1 MVFFTRSLS
10 RLATRPSPC
19 ARSIF
24 TASAVART
32 TPTWTTRSTAFR
44 SQKLNNTFGNVR
56 MLTGNHREKVKV
68 LLVLYDGKK
77 HAEEVCLIYFTPLL
91 DFGVVVQLLQLSI
104 LSLDQ
109 LTNMNTIRSQS
120 FSAQP
125 RTSSVS
131 ANGSRI
137 KDMSSS
143 PPPTR
148 RERTPSSTST
158 W

>member
-44 SQKLNNTFGNVR
+44 SLKLNNTFGNVR

-104 LSLDQ
+104 
-109 LTNMNTIRSQS
+109 
-120 FSAQP
+120 
-125 RTSSVS
+125 
-131 ANGSRI
+131 
-137 KDMSSS
+137 
-143 PPPTR
+143 
-148 RERTPSSTST
+148 
-158 W
+158 